1 LNRVAASSGS
11 EKGDQEVGKLV
22 VTQFVSVDGV
32 FQDPGGVGEIE
43 RGGWSFK
50 SEHGDEFDRL
60 KLDELMAAD
69 AQLLGRVTYE
79 GFAKAWP
86 DMTDEQ
92 GFAEKMNSMPKYVVS
107 TTLENPTWT
116 NTTVIKDNVAEEVA
130 KLKKEVDGDILVAG
144 SGRLVQTLVD
154 EDLVDEWRLMIF
166 PIIVGQG
173 KHLFGEQSELSML
186 KLTDSKPI
194 GPDGIIV
201 LTYERAS

>member
-1 LNRVAASSGS
+1 VAASSDS

-32 FQDPGGVGEIE
+32 FQDPGGVGEID

-50 SEHGDEFDRL
+50 AEHGDEFDKF

-92 GFAEKMNSMPKYVVS
+92 GFAEKMNSMPKYLVS

-116 NTTVIKDNVAEEVA
+116 NTTVIKDDLPEEVA

-173 KHLFGEQSELSML
+173 KHLFGEQSGLSML
-186 KLTDSKPI
+186 KLTDSKTI